1 MLRSVLI
8 ASNVALLMLTSAIG
22 LAMQIHHVSRILVIA
37 HEPTYGGMDDFISRQ
52 KTVQESINVVCGIG
66 MTVIDDASS
75 MMSSQCLFI
84 GT

>member
-1 MLRSVLI
+1 MLRSVLL
-8 ASNVALLMLTSAIG
+8 ASKITLLMLTFATG
-22 LAMQIHHVSRILVIA
+22 LAMQIHHVSKILVTA
-37 HEPTYGGMDDFISRQ
+37 HEPTYGGMEDFISRQ

-84 GT
+84 GK